1 MNKNLKISVAQISS
15 AKGDVSANIKTH
27 LDAVKK
33 AADSGISYIV
43 FPELSLTG
51 YEPQLSPELA
61 FSNNDPRLTPL
72 TQAAVYHKIHIVA
85 GAPLKIGNILYIGE
99 FIFMPDGHVETYS
112 KMNLHL
118 GEEIY
123 FSTGKNYH
131 SVSFG
136 KLKIFNAIC
145 ADTNNPKHIEACA
158 DMGASAYIA
167 GVLISAEGY
176 DADTQK
182 LEQYAEKF
190 DLLVAMANHNKPTGG
205 WTPAGKSAIW
215 DSSGLIAVADRT
227 QNALVVAEYSSS
239 GLNGAIVEI

>member
-1 MNKNLKISVAQISS
+1 LNNNFKISVAQISS
-15 AKGDVSANIKTH
+15 AKGDVSANIGTH
-27 LDAVKK
+27 LDVVKK
-33 AADSGISYIV
+33 AADSGISYVV

-61 FSNNDPRLTPL
+61 FSKNDIRLTPL
-72 TQAAVYHKIHIVA
+72 KEAAVYYKIHIVA
-85 GAPLKIGNILYIGE
+85 GAPLKIGNLLYIGE
-99 FIFMPDGHVETYS
+99 FILMPDGHVETYS
-112 KMNLHL
+112 KMNLHP

-123 FSTGKNYH
+123 FSAGKNYH

-158 DMGASAYIA
+158 DMGASVYIA

-182 LEQYAEKF
+182 VERYAKKF

-215 DSSGLIAVADRT
+215 DSSGAIAAADRI
-227 QNALVVAEYSSS
+227 QNALVIAEYSPS
-239 GLNGAIVEI
+239 GLIGAVVEI

>member
-1 MNKNLKISVAQISS
+1 LNNNFKISVAQISS
-15 AKGDVSANIKTH
+15 TKGDVSANIKTH

-33 AADSGISYIV
+33 AANSGISYIV

-51 YEPQLSPELA
+51 YEPQLSSKLA

-72 TQAAVYHKIHIVA
+72 TEAAVYHKIHIVV
-85 GAPLKIGNILYIGE
+85 GAPLAIGNLLYIGE
-99 FIFMPDGHVETYS
+99 LILMPDGHVETYS
-112 KMNLHL
+112 KMNLHP
-118 GEEIY
+118 GEETY
-123 FSTGKNYH
+123 FSAGKNYH

-136 KLKIFNAIC
+136 KLKVFNAIC

-158 DMGASAYIA
+158 DMGASVYMA
-167 GVLISAEGY
+167 GVLVSAGGY

-182 LEQYAEKF
+182 LERYAKKF

-205 WTPAGKSAIW
+205 WTPTGKSAIW
-215 DSSGLIAVADRT
+215 DSSGLIAAADRT

-239 GLNGAIVEI
+239 GLNGAIIAI